1 MSVGRAAAGARMK
14 ETVAVSLFAGV
25 IFGRIFDVIKQ
36 YGFIAVL
43 VKVHVSFISLR
54 IIHLYSPKW

>member
-1 MSVGRAAAGARMK
+1 MK